1 MSGFVITLREGIE
14 AALIIGLVL
23 AAVGK
28 AGVVGMVKSV
38 WLGVAAAVLVSA
50 VAGAALV
57 ATVGYLPDEAAA
69 VFEGV
74 ASLVAVGV
82 LTFMIFWMRTR
93 GSRLAQ
99 EVDEK
104 VSAAAGLGSGMALG
118 LLAFAAVA
126 REGLETVLFMA
137 AAYSSA
143 GVLTT
148 TVGALA
154 GLGVAVALG
163 FALYRGSL
171 KLNIRTV
178 FQATGAVI
186 VVLSAGMLAYGLH
199 ELQELGVVPTIMEHL
214 WDTNSVLDEKVGVGA
229 FLKALLGYNG
239 NPSLIEVVAY
249 WTYLT
254 VVGWLFIRPK
264 QSNVTRQAT
273 RPSGGRCALGADR
286 AGARGGCGVPRAA
299 GRAGGCGAWGTGP
312 AGPRRSVGRDE
323 AHVPALVGQTRS
335 FHLVL
340 HEVGQFCGIVQH
352 AVLVVA
358 VLDLQHHAAI
368 LDDHVVHR
376 FERHHVGGIA
386 RHADQDRVGREL
398 NVAVVPQHAF
408 LGRTGL
414 DPRLL
419 QV

>member
-1 MSGFVITLREGIE
+1 MSGFVITLREGVE

-50 VAGAALV
+50 VAGAASV

-104 VSAAAGLGSGMALG
+104 VSAAAGLSSGMALG

-143 GVLTT
+143 GTLTT

-186 VVLSAGMLAYGLH
+186 VVLSAGMLAHGLH

-214 WDTNSVLDEKVGVGA
+214 WDTNGVLNEKVGVGA

-254 VVGWLFIRPK
+254 VVGWLFTRPK
-264 QSNVTRQAT
+264 PSNVTRQAT
-273 RPSGGRCALGADR
+273 RPLAG
-286 AGARGGCGVPRAA
+286 GAR
-299 GRAGGCGAWGTGP
+299 
-312 AGPRRSVGRDE
+312 
-323 AHVPALVGQTRS
+323 
-335 FHLVL
+335 
-340 HEVGQFCGIVQH
+340 
-352 AVLVVA
+352 
-358 VLDLQHHAAI
+358 
-368 LDDHVVHR
+368 
-376 FERHHVGGIA
+376 
-386 RHADQDRVGREL
+386 
-398 NVAVVPQHAF
+398 
-408 LGRTGL
+408 
-414 DPRLL
+414 
-419 QV
+419 

>member
-214 WDTNSVLDEKVGVGA
+214 WDTNGVLDEKVGVGA

-273 RPSGGRCALGADR
+273 RPLAG
-286 AGARGGCGVPRAA
+286 GAR
-299 GRAGGCGAWGTGP
+299 
-312 AGPRRSVGRDE
+312 
-323 AHVPALVGQTRS
+323 
-335 FHLVL
+335 
-340 HEVGQFCGIVQH
+340 
-352 AVLVVA
+352 
-358 VLDLQHHAAI
+358 
-368 LDDHVVHR
+368 
-376 FERHHVGGIA
+376 
-386 RHADQDRVGREL
+386 
-398 NVAVVPQHAF
+398 
-408 LGRTGL
+408 
-414 DPRLL
+414 
-419 QV
+419 

>member
-23 AAVGK
+23 AAVRK

-50 VAGAALV
+50 VAGAILV
-57 ATVGYLPDEAAA
+57 ATLGYLPDEAAA

-93 GSRLAQ
+93 GSKLAR

-104 VSAAAGLGSGMALG
+104 VSAAAGLGSGLALG

-126 REGLETVLFMA
+126 REGLETVLFMV

-143 GVLTT
+143 GVLVTT
-148 TVGALA
+148 AGAVA
-154 GLGVAVALG
+154 GLVVAVALG

-171 KLNIRTV
+171 RLDVRTV
-178 FQATGAVI
+178 FQVTGAVI
-186 VVLSAGMLAYGLH
+186 VVLAAGMLAYGLH
-199 ELQELGVVPTIMEHL
+199 ELQEVGVVPIFVEHV
-214 WDTNSVLDEKVGVGA
+214 WDTNGVLDEKVGIGA

-254 VVGWLFIRPK
+254 VVGWLFVRPK
-264 QSNVTRQAT
+264 RSNLTRQAT
-273 RPSGGRCALGADR
+273 RPL
-286 AGARGGCGVPRAA
+286 AGDAR
-299 GRAGGCGAWGTGP
+299 
-312 AGPRRSVGRDE
+312 
-323 AHVPALVGQTRS
+323 
-335 FHLVL
+335 
-340 HEVGQFCGIVQH
+340 
-352 AVLVVA
+352 
-358 VLDLQHHAAI
+358 
-368 LDDHVVHR
+368 
-376 FERHHVGGIA
+376 
-386 RHADQDRVGREL
+386 
-398 NVAVVPQHAF
+398 
-408 LGRTGL
+408 
-414 DPRLL
+414 
-419 QV
+419 